1 MRIARRT
8 FALLL
13 AMTPGV
19 GGKGVVRVLARN
31 DLLGRTPEEFLA
43 LSEEA
48 LREEYRLQAKPAAML
63 ARTQARK
70 AAVEVFALEER
81 LDRLGV
87 SLVTAADAHYPVR
100 VEAMDPQPP
109 GVLFLY
115 GNAKLLG
122 SRTFAVLASRGTP
135 PRTLDLLEERVE
147 AGVLDAEVLVSGHD
161 RPEYQRAAVVPLRWG
176 SPRILCLD
184 RGVFEALGDDLRE
197 EPFRAA
203 RLWRYQFDP
212 STDLVVS
219 PFRPEAHYVG
229 VNNQVRDRLVACLS
243 DRIELVHAT
252 SGGNM
257 ERNARLALKAG
268 RPVKVAQGCACAPS
282 LLALGAELLQP
293 SPLEAEGALRRT

>member
-1 MRIARRT
+1 MTVPRRT

-19 GGKGVVRVLARN
+19 GGRGVVRVLARN
-31 DLLGRTPEEFLA
+31 DLLGRSPEEFLA

-48 LREEYRLQAKPAAML
+48 LREEYRLSAAPAARL
-63 ARTQARK
+63 SRGSPRRT
-70 AAVEVFALEER
+70 VEEVCRLEER

-109 GVLFLY
+109 GVLFFY
-115 GNAKLLG
+115 GNAKLLQ
-122 SRTFAVLASRGTP
+122 SRTFSVLASRATP
-135 PRTLDLLEERVE
+135 PRVLDRMEERVE
-147 AGVLDAEVLVSGHD
+147 AGVLDAEVLVCGHD

-176 SPRILCLD
+176 SPRLLCLD
-184 RGVFEALGDDLRE
+184 RGLFEALGDELRD

-212 STDLVVS
+212 GTDLVVS

-243 DRIELVHAT
+243 DRLELVHAT
-252 SGGNM
+252 PGGNM

-268 RPVKVAQGCACAPS
+268 RRVQVAESCACS
-282 LLALGAELLQP
+282 DALFACGAE
-293 SPLEAEGALRRT
+293 PLPCGTPGRT